1 MAYNLSSER
10 AARYDRNVSKNWKPV
25 AGLEAR
31 KPGMAFSDR
40 LFHWLLA
47 LVGLATIAAGVGL
60 LWLTRLAKVG
70 SLVIAFGLVLLFV
83 SGPSQGQRNG
93 YRS

>member
-1 MAYNLSSER
+1 MAYNLPSDR
-10 AARYDRNVSKNWKPV
+10 TARYDRNVSKNWRPV

-40 LFHWLLA
+40 LLYWLVTLA
-47 LVGLATIAAGVGL
+47 GLATIAAGVGL
-60 LWLTRLAKVG
+60 IWLTHLAKIG
-70 SLVIAFGLVLLFV
+70 SLVIGAGFILLFFC
-83 SGPSQGQRNG
+83 GPSQGQRNG